1 MATKDVEK
9 RIVMKDVLKRILE
22 NKRAYSNLPLF
33 QYMRDTRLTEEERL
47 GFYPC
52 MAHFILSFGDINK
65 YMLRKEPTIDP
76 YQQQVNLH
84 TYEDDHH
91 WHWYLEDFTKL
102 GFDHLCSPTAWMQF
116 LWSDETRQNR
126 ILTYRLAA
134 LISEASAVE
143 RIAMIE
149 AIEETGNVLFSTM
162 LNLAKAIETR
172 RGIEL
177 RYCGE
182 FHFSLESGHSVGSD
196 HARIAEIP
204 LDPAVRLRCLS
215 LVDEVFALF
224 ESWTH
229 ELLTYAQ
236 KHSLVHQQMR
246 SCTMVHHAVR
256 STTDLVLSNSSRGDS
271 AAGR

>member
-1 MATKDVEK
+1 
-9 RIVMKDVLKRILE
+9 MKYVLKKILE
-22 NKRAYSNLPLF
+22 HKQTYSKLPLF
-33 QYMRDTRLTEEERL
+33 QYMRDSSLTEEERL

-52 MAHFILSFGDINK
+52 MAHFILSFGDINQ
-65 YMLRKEPTIDP
+65 YMLREEPTINP
-76 YQQQVNLH
+76 YQQQVNNH

-91 WHWYLEDFTKL
+91 WPWYLEDFTKL
-102 GFDHLCSPTAWMQF
+102 GFDHLCSPTSWMRF

-149 AIEETGNVLFSTM
+149 AIEETGNVLFSNM

-172 RGIEL
+172 HGIEL

-182 FHFSLESGHSVGSD
+182 FHFGLESGHSVGSD
-196 HARIAEIP
+196 HVEIAGIL
-204 LDPAVRLRCLS
+204 LDETTQVRCLS
-215 LVDEVFALF
+215 LVDEVFGLF

-229 ELLTYAQ
+229 ELLDYA
-236 KHSLVHQQMR
+236 KGHSF
-246 SCTMVHHAVR
+246 AF
-256 STTDLVLSNSSRGDS
+256 SSRKATVS
-271 AAGR
+271 I

>member
-1 MATKDVEK
+1 
-9 RIVMKDVLKRILE
+9 MKYVLKKILE
-22 NKRAYSNLPLF
+22 HKQAYSKLPLF
-33 QYMRDTRLTEEERL
+33 QYMRDSSLTEEERL
-47 GFYPC
+47 AFYPC

-65 YMLRKEPTIDP
+65 YMLREEPTIDT
-76 YQQQVNLH
+76 YQQQVNDH

-91 WHWYLEDFTKL
+91 WPWYLEDFTKL
-102 GFDHLCSPTAWMQF
+102 GFDHLCSPTSWMRF

-143 RIAMIE
+143 RIAIIE

-196 HARIAEIP
+196 HVEIAGIR
-204 LDPAVRLRCLS
+204 LDETTQARCLS
-215 LVDEVFALF
+215 LVDEVFELF
-224 ESWTH
+224 EAWTH
-229 ELLTYAQ
+229 ELLDYA
-236 KHSLVHQQMR
+236 KAH
-246 SCTMVHHAVR
+246 
-256 STTDLVLSNSSRGDS
+256 STTLSSQGKSFDLISNPRCPQLVES
-271 AAGR
+271 

>member
-1 MATKDVEK
+1 
-9 RIVMKDVLKRILE
+9 MKYVLKKISQ
-22 NKRAYSNLPLF
+22 NKQTYSNLPLF
-33 QYMRDTRLTEEERL
+33 QYMRDSSFTEEERL

-65 YMLRKEPTIDP
+65 YMLREEPTSNT
-76 YQQQVNLH
+76 YQHQVNMH

-91 WHWYLEDFTKL
+91 WPWYLEDFTKL
-102 GFDHLCSPTAWMQF
+102 GFDHLCSPTSWMRF

-126 ILTYRLAA
+126 ILTYRLAV
-134 LISEASAVE
+134 LISGANAVE
-143 RIAMIE
+143 RIAIIE

-162 LNLAKAIETR
+162 LNLAKTIETR

-196 HARIAEIP
+196 HSEIAKIL
-204 LDPAVRLRCLS
+204 LDESTQARCLS

-229 ELLTYAQ
+229 ELLDYA
-236 KHSLVHQQMR
+236 KRHSFVRLPSAIKLNNHQF
-246 SCTMVHHAVR
+246 T
-256 STTDLVLSNSSRGDS
+256 
-271 AAGR
+271 

>member
-1 MATKDVEK
+1 
-9 RIVMKDVLKRILE
+9 MKYVLKKVLE
-22 NKRAYSNLPLF
+22 NKKAYSNLPLF
-33 QYMRDTRLTEEERL
+33 QYMRDSSLTEEERL

-65 YMLRKEPTIDP
+65 YMLRQEPASNP

-91 WHWYLEDFTKL
+91 WPWYLEDFTKL
-102 GFDHLCSPTAWMQF
+102 GFDHLCNPRAWMRF

-134 LISEASAVE
+134 LIAQASAVE
-143 RIAMIE
+143 RITIIE

-162 LNLAKAIETR
+162 LNLAKAIEAR
-172 RGIEL
+172 HGIEL

-182 FHFSLESGHSVGSD
+182 FHFGLESGHSVGSD
-196 HARIAEIP
+196 HIKIAKIQ
-204 LDPAVRLRCLS
+204 LDEATQTRCLA
-215 LVDEVFALF
+215 LVDEVFRLF

-229 ELLTYAQ
+229 ELLDYA
-236 KHSLVHQQMR
+236 KEHSL
-246 SCTMVHHAVR
+246 A
-256 STTDLVLSNSSRGDS
+256 SSS
-271 AAGR
+271 HKATVSI